1 MPLISQ
7 VVARNLALPGHVR
20 EKIEERI
27 LKLDGFFDVIRKCVV
42 TVEGPGA
49 HHQQGEHSVHIAL
62 AVPHREIVVNHRS
75 DQSLE
80 NAVREAFSAADR
92 QLQDYSRRLH
102 AQRSAI

>member
-7 VVARNLALPGHVR
+7 VVARNLDLPARVR

-49 HHQQGEHSVHIAL
+49 HHQKGEHSVRIAID
-62 AVPHREIVVNHRS
+62 VPHREIAVDHRS
-75 DQSLE
+75 DESLE
-80 NAVREAFSAADR
+80 IAVREAFSAADR
-92 QLQDYSRRLH
+92 QLQDYSRRLRE
-102 AQRSAI
+102 RSA